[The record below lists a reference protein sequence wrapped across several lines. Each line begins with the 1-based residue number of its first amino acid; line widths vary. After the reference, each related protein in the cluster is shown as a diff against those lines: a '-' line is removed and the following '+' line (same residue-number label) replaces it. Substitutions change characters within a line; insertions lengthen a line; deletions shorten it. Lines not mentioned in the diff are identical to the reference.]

1 MATSPNGTPMRKNAR
16 ANRERI
22 LAAAEAVF
30 GASGELGSTEDVAGR
45 AGVGI
50 ATVFRHFP
58 TKDALIEA
66 TLVRQFDR
74 LDEQATRLAGEPN
87 PGRAVRELIV
97 TLIETS
103 STKLTLIS
111 LVGEN
116 GQLPPAVQEATRRV
130 QAAIG
135 GVLAQRAGRGRSRR
149 GCHGR
154 GILRPRP
161 GGRSGRRDHA
171 RGAGDAGPRDRDHLP
186 RACSGPVS
194 GAVTATVGL
203 QPAFPRERLVHAFTR
218 PPRSART
225 AAVL

>member
-30 GASGELGSTEDVAGR
+30 GARGELGSTEDVAAR

-58 TKDALIEA
+58 TKEALIEA
-66 TLVRQFDR
+66 ALVRQFGR
-74 LDEQATRLAGEPN
+74 LNEQASRLAGGPD
-87 PGRAVRELIV
+87 PGRAVRQLII

-116 GQLPPAVQEATRRV
+116 GQLPPAVQEATSQV
-130 QAAIG
+130 QATI
-135 GVLAQRAGRGRSRR
+135 S
-149 GCHGR
+149 
-154 GILRPRP
+154 GIL
-161 GGRSGRRDHA
+161 A
-171 RGAGDAGPRDRDHLP
+171 RAKDE
-186 RACSGPVS
+186 
-194 GAVTATVGL
+194 GAVARDVTVEEFFLLVRGFAQASAMPGAPVTLDRAIEIICRGL
-203 QPAFPRERLVHAFTR
+203 APSR
-218 PPRSART
+218 
-225 AAVL
+225 